1 MGNSVN
7 QIMTLAKIRRF
18 VDENMPKD
26 LYVNVYEEIRLP
38 SPDGDYADYDALI
51 IVDDQ
56 KTKKVFEELFSEV
69 IGIKVV
75 VINL

>member
-1 MGNSVN
+1 
-7 QIMTLAKIRRF
+7 
-18 VDENMPKD
+18 
-26 LYVNVYEEIRLP
+26 LP

-56 KTKKVFEELFSEV
+56 KTKKVFEELFSSV
-69 IGIKVV
+69 IGIKVA